1 MRIATT
7 AVITA
12 ALAMG
17 GFGCDAGPDGP
28 ADDPMSAPAD
38 GYAPDGLEPGPM
50 DPATDEASPDLQL
63 PGADEPAA
71 DPVVPE

>member
-7 AVITA
+7 AVMTA

-28 ADDPMSAPAD
+28 AGDPMSAPAD
-38 GYAPDGLEPGPM
+38 GYAPDAGLEPGPG
-50 DPATDEASPDLQL
+50 TDDASPDLQL
-63 PGADEPAA
+63 PGADEPTA
-71 DPVVPE
+71 DPVIPE